1 MAWITT
7 DDVRAALGLDPADT
21 DDDAWLV
28 LVTDAANAQAFAWRH
43 AWGYVDDP
51 GVLPTDHAVK
61 LGTIQYAVRRYH
73 ERGTGGSFAGSLD
86 GASLPSIRGIWSDL
100 GGPRPRVDRPP
111 VDPAAPEW
119 WPSFGWRP

>member
-21 DDDAWLV
+21 TDDDWLA
-28 LVTDAANAQAFAWRH
+28 LVVDAANEQCFAWRL

-51 GVLPTDHAVK
+51 AWTPTDHAVK
-61 LGTIQYAVRRYH
+61 LGTINYAVRRYH
-73 ERGTGGSFAGSLD
+73 ERGTGGGFSGALD

-100 GGPRPRVDRPP
+100 GGPRPRVDNPP
-111 VDPAAPEW
+111 VIP
-119 WPSFGWRP
+119 